1 MTINNKSC
9 FWGALSITTFLIA
22 FYPALHKL
30 VTIWA
35 NSEEYSHAFLVMPV
49 ICYMVWQKRT
59 PLNNLSQKLS
69 PLGLILITPSLALY
83 YFALLTEVN
92 TIIFLSMFLTI
103 VGILVY
109 LLGIQALKV
118 LATPLILLLILIP
131 IPEQLYTSLTF
142 PLQLKVSEMSEIIL
156 RTSHIPMLRVG
167 NIMQIPGMSFEVIE
181 ACSGLRSV
189 VALVTLSILMGS
201 FAVKTFT
208 SKFILFSISIPL
220 AIFVNVIRVVSMIL
234 LYHFFRMDLTEG
246 AWHTTMGLLVFF
258 IAIAILFLLQ
268 NVLEFWEQKKTKNF

>member
-1 MTINNKSC
+1 MY
-9 FWGALSITTFLIA
+9 WGGLCIITFLIV

-35 NSEEYSHAFLVMPV
+35 NSEEYSHAFLVIPV
-49 ICYMVWQKRT
+49 VGYMIWQKRIL
-59 PLNNLSQKLS
+59 LNNLSQKYAS
-69 PLGLILITPSLALY
+69 LGVILITLSLVLY

-92 TIIFLSMFLTI
+92 SIIFFSMFLTL
-103 VGILVY
+103 VGIIIY
-109 LLGIQALKV
+109 LLGFRALVV
-118 LATPLILLLILIP
+118 LTTPLLLLLILIP
-131 IPEQLYTSLTF
+131 IPEQFYTSLTF
-142 PLQLKVSEMSEIIL
+142 PLQLKVSEVSEIIL
-156 RTSHIPMLRVG
+156 RTAHIPMLREG

-201 FAVKTFT
+201 FAVKTFK

-234 LYHFFRMDLTEG
+234 LYHYFGMDLTEG
-246 AWHTTMGLLVFF
+246 PWHTTMGLLVFF
-258 IAIAILFLLQ
+258 IAIAILFILQ
-268 NVLEFWEQKKTKNF
+268 NVLEFWEQKKIKNF